1 MALFPFSR
9 ARIGNADLPWLPSI
23 CSNGTVIGT
32 TGNSSAGMCQK
43 HFTTPP
49 IFFEKPVWNRRT
61 RRGAALGPPS
71 NNAWPSKPRALFYAP
86 PAGCGRLTD
95 RPTDGPTDD
104 HPE

>member
-23 CSNGTVIGT
+23 CSNGTVICT
-32 TGNSSAGMCQK
+32 TGNSSAGMPQK

-49 IFFEKPVWNRRT
+49 IFFEKPVWNRP
-61 RRGAALGPPS
+61 RRGAAPGRPPKQCLALKAS
-71 NNAWPSKPRALFYAP
+71 RFILCAASWSWPAD
-86 PAGCGRLTD
+86 GR
-95 RPTDGPTDD
+95 TDD